1 LEAKKKMKHVLVL
14 GAGLVARPY
23 VEYMLEHEYHVTVA
37 SRTVSKAER
46 LIGDH
51 SNGTALA
58 FDIKEQ
64 AKELP
69 NLIKPANLVVSLLP
83 YIFHVQVAK
92 ECIRQKTNMVT
103 TSYVSEEMRA
113 LDAKAKKAGIIL
125 LNECGVDPG
134 QDHMS
139 AMKIINKAKSSGG
152 QIISFTSFCGGL
164 PAPDANTN
172 PFGYKLSW
180 SPRGVL
186 MAGRNSAHF
195 LKDGKEVL
203 IPGEELFNNCHKETI
218 PGLGTFEGYPNR
230 DSLQYIDIY
239 GLHGIQTM
247 LRGTLRYPGWCET
260 MYAISKLGLL
270 DLTEQSF
277 QGESYDSFM
286 RKQIGV
292 SASKNVM
299 LETANYLKLP
309 VEGELLSRLRWL
321 GLFDDHTIPF
331 EKGAAIDVVT
341 SLFEEKLQYK
351 PGERDM
357 LVMQHKFEIEFSDGK
372 REHVRSTLIDYGIPH
387 GDTSMSR
394 TVALPSAIASHL
406 ILEGRIKLKGVQ
418 IPILP
423 ELYEPIL
430 KELSEVG
437 IRFEEETTKV

>member
-1 LEAKKKMKHVLVL
+1 MKHVLVL

-23 VEYMLEHEYHVTVA
+23 VEYMLEHEYQVTVA

-51 SNGTALA
+51 PNGTARA
-58 FDIKEQ
+58 FDIKQ
-64 AKELP
+64 QSNELP
-69 NLIKPANLVVSLLP
+69 NLVKPADLVVSLLP

-92 ECIRQKTNMVT
+92 ECIRHKTDMVT
-103 TSYVSEEMRA
+103 ASYASEEMRA
-113 LDAKAKKAGIIL
+113 LDSKARKAGIIL

-139 AMKIINKAKSSGG
+139 AMKIIHKAQSSGG

-186 MAGRNSAHF
+186 MAGRNSALF

-203 IPGEELFNNCHKETI
+203 IPGEELFTHCHKETI
-218 PGLGTFEGYPNR
+218 PGLGDFEGYPNR

-239 GLHGIQTM
+239 GLKGVKTM

-270 DLTEQSF
+270 DLTEQPL
-277 QGESYDSFM
+277 QGETYDNFM
-286 RKQIGV
+286 RKLIGV
-292 SASKNVM
+292 SSSKNVM

-309 VEGELLSRLRWL
+309 VEGDLLSKLRWL
-321 GLFDDHTIPF
+321 GLFEDRPIPL

-341 SLFEEKLQYK
+341 SLFEEKLQYGA
-351 PGERDM
+351 GERDM
-357 LVMQHKFEIEFSDGK
+357 LIMQHKFFIELPDGK
-372 REHVRSTLIDYGIPH
+372 HENVRSTLIDYGIPH
-387 GDTSMSR
+387 GDSSMSR
-394 TVALPSAIASHL
+394 TVALPVAIASHL
-406 ILEGRIKLKGVQ
+406 ILKGEIQLKGVQ

-430 KELSEVG
+430 SELTQLG
-437 IRFEEETTKV
+437 ITFEEETTKA